1 MLVEKAIRI
10 VGGNK
15 LSGELNISGA
25 KNAVLKQMILA
36 VLAQGKYTIT
46 NVPDIADVYYMQEV
60 LEVLGIS
67 SQFHEKKLEIASPE
81 DISVEADIAHVENT
95 SLQMRTC
102 WRHLAPAAP
111 INVCEALVKEVIIS
125 VDHGAAA
132 IGRA

>member
-25 KNAVLKQMILA
+25 KNAVLKQMILP

-67 SQFHEKKLEIASPE
+67 SQFHEKKLEISSPE
-81 DISVEADIAHVENT
+81 DISVEAPYEVV
-95 SLQMRTC
+95 QKMRASIIVLGPL
-102 WRHLAPAAP
+102 LAKK
-111 INVCEALVKEVIIS
+111 VKPK
-125 VDHGAAA
+125 
-132 IGRA
+132 